1 MKPSKNRPKIV
12 AIGGGTGLS
21 TMLRGL
27 KQFTTDITA
36 VVTVADNGGG
46 SGVLRQ
52 EMKILPPGDIRNCIL
67 ALANT
72 EPIMEK
78 LLQYRFTEGSLTGQ
92 SFGNL
97 FLAAMTGICGNFEE
111 AVQRMSEVLAVT
123 GKVLPVTKQDIQ
135 LCAHLKN
142 GEIICGES
150 EIVEKSKE
158 SRIPIKDVFLSPSNP
173 EPLYEVLEAIE
184 HADAVILG
192 PGSLYTSIIPNLLV
206 KEVPEVLQRTKAIK
220 IYISNIMT
228 QPGETDGFDLLRH
241 IRELERY
248 GGKGI
253 INYVVA
259 NTDEIP
265 EELLKGYHEDGA
277 DIVKWDMDSVM
288 KEEFQIV
295 GASVLKV
302 YPERGLVRHDPQKL
316 ARVVVDIITQNNNSS
331 CGGE

>member
-1 MKPSKNRPKIV
+1 MNISKTMPKIV

-27 KQFTTDITA
+27 KRFTTDITA

-52 EMKILPPGDIRNCIL
+52 EMKMLPPGDIRNCIL

-78 LLQYRFTEGSLTGQ
+78 LLQYRFKEGSLTGQ

-135 LCAHLKN
+135 LCAELKN

-158 SRIPIKDVFLSPSNP
+158 SRIPIKNVYLSPSNP

-184 HADAVILG
+184 HADAIILG

-206 KEVPEVLQRTKAIK
+206 KEVPEALQRTKAIK

-241 IRELERY
+241 IKELERY

-259 NTDEIP
+259 NTDEVP
-265 EELLKGYHEDGA
+265 EDLLKGYLEDGA
-277 DIVKWDMDSVM
+277 DVVKWDMDSIM
-288 KEEFQIV
+288 KEGFHLVE
-295 GASVLKV
+295 ASVLKA
-302 YPERGLVRHDPQKL
+302 YPERGLVRHDPRKL
-316 ARVVVDIITQNNNSS
+316 AQVVVDIITGNTNNS

>member
-1 MKPSKNRPKIV
+1 MNSLKQKPKIV

-27 KQFTTDITA
+27 KNITSDITA
-36 VVTVADNGGG
+36 IVTVADNGGG

-72 EPIMEK
+72 EPIMNK
-78 LLQYRFTEGSLTGQ
+78 LLQYRFKEGSLTGQ

-135 LCAHLKN
+135 LCAKLKN
-142 GEIICGES
+142 QEIICGET
-150 EIVEKSKE
+150 EIVERSKE
-158 SRIPIKDVFLSPSNP
+158 IHVPIEEVFLSPRNP
-173 EPLYEVLEAIE
+173 EPLVEVLKAI
-184 HADAVILG
+184 HSADAVILG

-206 KEVPEVLQRTKAIK
+206 KEIPEALQSAKGIK
-220 IYISNIMT
+220 IYIGNVMT

-241 IRELERY
+241 IEELEHY
-248 GGKGI
+248 GGKNI
-253 INYVVA
+253 IDYVIV
-259 NTDEIP
+259 NTDQIP
-265 EELLKGYHEDGA
+265 QELLKVYYEDGA
-277 DIVKWDMDSVM
+277 QEIKWDKKSVP
-288 KEEFQIV
+288 KKDFKVIES
-295 GASVLKV
+295 SVLKI
-302 YPERGLVRHDPQKL
+302 YEDRNLVRHDPLKL
-316 ARVVVDIITQNNNSS
+316 ARVVENIILENSKYS